1 MCECKWGVFF
11 GFDILE
17 GEWEVDFCEGLFFIK
32 VLSEKLKVPTEI
44 LKRAKK

>member
-1 MCECKWGVFF
+1 MSVSGECFLVLIFWKGSGWG
-11 GFDILE
+11 
-17 GEWEVDFCEGLFFIK
+17 FCEGLFFIK